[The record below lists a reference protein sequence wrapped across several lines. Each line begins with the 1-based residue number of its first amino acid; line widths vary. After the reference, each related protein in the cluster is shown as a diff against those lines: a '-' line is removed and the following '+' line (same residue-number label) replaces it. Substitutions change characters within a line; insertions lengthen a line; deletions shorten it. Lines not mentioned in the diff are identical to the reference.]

1 MAADNSGSYFNTFIQ
16 VAVDCPAQVATE
28 PILRNGAK
36 TLAVLEHELL
46 LVNPYKFTQEE
57 FQFAVHLA
65 HKAISKEEV
74 EKARQEYFSVPHAC
88 LRASPL
94 AKRWAWGFHFNSEG
108 KVAMVPMGSPEYEKF
123 ANDPNLKQLPA
134 MRSKRQH

>member
-1 MAADNSGSYFNTFIQ
+1 MDKDFTYQDTFIR
-16 VAVDCPAQVATE
+16 VAVDCSAQVATE
-28 PILRNGAK
+28 PVLRNGAK
-36 TLAVLEHELL
+36 TQAVLEHELL
-46 LVNPYKFTQEE
+46 LANPYKFTQEE
-57 FQFAVHLA
+57 FQFTVHLA
-65 HKAISKEEV
+65 HKGISKEET

-108 KVAMVPMGSPEYEKF
+108 KVAIIPMGSSEYENF
-123 ANDPNLKQLPA
+123 VNDANLKQVPA